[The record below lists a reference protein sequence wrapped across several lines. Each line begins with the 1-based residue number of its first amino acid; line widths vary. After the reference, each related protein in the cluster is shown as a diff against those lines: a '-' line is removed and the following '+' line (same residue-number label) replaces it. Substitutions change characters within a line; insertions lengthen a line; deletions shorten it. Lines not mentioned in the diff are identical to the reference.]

1 MTPELRSFAPL
12 YELLES
18 LGFVKR
24 RGKRSQIE
32 FEHAESGTSFLFPVD
47 STAFL
52 PHYVVAVRKILD
64 ERGLLSRDE
73 FDRILQNHTPRQ
85 SA

>member
-1 MTPELRSFAPL
+1 MTRELRSFTPL
-12 YELLES
+12 YDLLES
-18 LGFVKR
+18 LGFVR
-24 RGKRSQIE
+24 RRARSEIE

-73 FDRILQNHTPRQ
+73 FDRILQNHSPRQ